1 MAHLLNSGKPFP
13 QGQPT
18 TRAIEWVPLEK
29 AGSDK
34 GEEFFV
40 TPTPTQ
46 PQRDTPPTLSCHC
59 GWAMGRGR
67 GQPRVGAKNA
77 TV

>member
-1 MAHLLNSGKPFP
+1 VGH
-13 QGQPT
+13 
-18 TRAIEWVPLEK
+18 VPLEK

-34 GEEFFV
+34 GEEFLV
-40 TPTPTQ
+40 TPTPTH

-67 GQPRVGAKNA
+67 GQPRVEGGAKIS
-77 TV
+77 TVALR